1 MSLRVFWGAA
11 LVASLAL
18 PLPAATPATADP
30 ATEGL
35 SSRERLNALIERVKV
50 AQQDLKS
57 LEAKFVQV
65 KQSEMFLVPQ
75 EASGTFSFLAPDR
88 VRWEFASPKPMTVV
102 IDRDKM
108 TTWFRDLNRAEE
120 VTIGRYSEKVFK
132 YLGATGSLE
141 TLLQYFDVTAVFPKD
156 PAEAYKLDLAPR
168 FERVAKRL
176 RGMTLWIDRES
187 FMPVR
192 LRYVDPQGDV
202 TEYRFES
209 LRMNAAIPP
218 DRFDLDMPKG
228 VAVERIAG

>member
-1 MSLRVFWGAA
+1 MSRWFGFFVLFG
-11 LVASLAL
+11 SLAL
-18 PLPAATPATADP
+18 PALAAPPGDPAAA
-30 ATEGL
+30 GL
-35 SSRERLNALIERVKV
+35 STRERLDALVERVKA
-50 AQQDLKS
+50 AQKDLKS
-57 LEAKFVQV
+57 LEARFVQV
-65 KQSEMFLVPQ
+65 KQSEMFVAPQ
-75 EASGTFSFLAPDR
+75 EARGTFSFLAPDR

-132 YLGATGSLE
+132 YLGASGSLE

-156 PAEAYKLDLAPR
+156 NAEAYKLDFSPR

-176 RGMTLWIDRES
+176 KGMTLWIDRGS
-187 FMPVR
+187 FMPVQ

-202 TEYRFES
+202 TEYRFEGIK
-209 LRMNAAIPP
+209 LNAAIPA
-218 DRFDLDMPKG
+218 DRFDLKIPKT

>member
-1 MSLRVFWGAA
+1 MGRWFGA
-11 LVASLAL
+11 LVFVGVLAL
-18 PLPAATPATADP
+18 PARAEPPARVDP
-30 ATEGL
+30 SAAGL
-35 SSRERLNALIERVKV
+35 SSRERLNALVEQVKS
-50 AQQDLKS
+50 AQQGLKS
-57 LEAKFVQV
+57 LEAHFVQV
-65 KQSEMFLVPQ
+65 KQSEMFLTPQ
-75 EASGTFSFLAPDR
+75 EATGTFSFLAPDR

-141 TLLQYFDVTAVFPKD
+141 TLLQYFDVTAVFPKETT
-156 PAEAYKLDLAPR
+156 EAYKLDLAPR

-176 RGMTLWIDRES
+176 KGMTLWIDRGS

-202 TEYRFES
+202 TEYRFEG
-209 LRMNAAIPP
+209 LKLNAAIPLE
-218 DRFDLDMPKG
+218 RFDLKMPKG